1 MPAASQ
7 DRRIIR
13 IQTWAD
19 YQEFDEVK
27 KELENAF
34 GLSTKAELFYPNKEL
49 AATGHNFAVPA
60 PYEVFIQVITTVA
73 SIASLADILH
83 RFLRKPVANPR
94 AVGTTEPRSASLK
107 LDGKEITVKG
117 DWPSEELKLVLETFS
132 KKMTDTTDLSLLE
145 KAKRRELERE
155 LSEIERNLPSYEE
168 LVRIGAESRKKEW
181 KKKHAEYQQRHQ
193 QLKARAEAIRE
204 LLAKDTMT
212 KA

>member
-7 DRRIIR
+7 HRRVIR

-19 YQEFDEVK
+19 YPEFDEVK

-34 GLSTKAELFYPNKEL
+34 GLNTTAELFYPNKEL
-49 AATGHNFAVPA
+49 AATGGNFAVPP

-73 SIASLADILH
+73 AIASLADILH

-132 KKMTDTTDLSLLE
+132 KRMTDTTDLSLLE

-181 KKKHAEYQQRHQ
+181 KKKHAEYQQRHRV
-193 QLKARAEAIRE
+193 LRARAEAIRDI
-204 LLAKDTMT
+204 LAKDTMT
-212 KA
+212 KG